1 MFVVVF
7 GAIDLAG
14 LAILLAGD
22 LGALLRRQLA
32 AVGLTVRAN
41 LMIDF
46 RLVPFQMGSFSGG

>member
-7 GAIDLAG
+7 RAIDLAG

-22 LGALLRRQLA
+22 LGTLLRRQLA

-46 RLVPFQMGSFSGG
+46 AWFLSR